1 MFKKIYEEIKR
12 YQTIVIA
19 RHIGVDPDAMA
30 SQMALKEAILETF
43 PKKEVYAVGQG
54 STKFTYLGKLDKQE
68 EVDYDKTLL
77 IVLDTPDK
85 RRVDIDNLDMFKHKI
100 KIDHHPF
107 VEEFCDIEYI
117 DEENSSASQI
127 IVEFLYQTKLKKT
140 KSIME
145 KLFQGIISDT
155 NRFMFSNSGYKTF
168 ELVAKMMKDFN
179 LNLPKLYE
187 PLYLRPLRE
196 IKLQGYIE
204 QNMTVTDN
212 GVAYIKITDEIINK
226 FKVDASAAGNMINN
240 FNYIEEVLVW
250 LTISEDVKNDIL
262 KISIR
267 SRGPEINKIAEKYN
281 GGGHKLASG
290 ARVKTMEEVEFLIN
304 DLDKACSEYI
314 MKDEV

>member
-1 MFKKIYEEIKR
+1 
-12 YQTIVIA
+12 
-19 RHIGVDPDAMA
+19 
-30 SQMALKEAILETF
+30 
-43 PKKEVYAVGQG
+43 
-54 STKFTYLGKLDKQE
+54 
-68 EVDYDKTLL
+68 
-77 IVLDTPDK
+77 
-85 RRVDIDNLDMFKHKI
+85 
-100 KIDHHPF
+100 
-107 VEEFCDIEYI
+107 
-117 DEENSSASQI
+117 
-127 IVEFLYQTKLKKT
+127 
-140 KSIME
+140 
-145 KLFQGIISDT
+145 
-155 NRFMFSNSGYKTF
+155 
-168 ELVAKMMKDFN
+168 MMKDFN